1 MTSLSVPGSGVDAP
15 AIVRPTTLRRPRV
28 LFIGGSMNQTTQ
40 MHQVAQAFGECQPW
54 FSAHYASGIP
64 QATARLGL
72 LDFTVLGGQAK
83 RRSEAYFAEHALN
96 EDYEGKRNQYDLVV
110 TSSDLV
116 IPANIRG
123 KPIVVV
129 QEGMMDPERWIY
141 HLVRALRLPRWLA
154 NTSMTG
160 LSHAYRAFC
169 VASEGYR
176 DDFVRK
182 GVDPRRM
189 VVTGCPNFD
198 HAESYRDNDFPHRG
212 YVLGATS
219 CLRETLKYENRREY
233 IARVLRIADG
243 RPVLFKL
250 HPNENVARAT
260 REIERWAPG
269 AMILAEGNTNHM
281 IANCDVLVTRYSSVL
296 FVALA
301 LGKEVHADLPIDRLR
316 RLMPWQN
323 GGTAAARIADVCRQV
338 LQA

>member
-1 MTSLSVPGSGVDAP
+1 MALHLSPAP
-15 AIVRPTTLRRPRV
+15 QDTATAIRRSALLRRPRV

-40 MHQVAQAFGECQPW
+40 MHQVAQALGECDPW
-54 FSAHYASGIP
+54 FTSHYASGVP

-83 RRSEAYFAEHALN
+83 RRSEAYFAANGLQV
-96 EDYEGKRNQYDLVV
+96 DLQGRRNDYDLVV

-116 IPANIRG
+116 IPANIRD
-123 KPIVVV
+123 KRIVVV

-141 HLVRALRLPRWLA
+141 HLVRTLGLPRWLA

-160 LSHAYRAFC
+160 QSRAYRAFC

-176 DDFVRK
+176 QEFIRK
-182 GVDPRRM
+182 GIDPTRL
-189 VVTGCPNFD
+189 VVTGSPNFD
-198 HAESYRDNDFPHRG
+198 NAAAFLDNDFPHRG

-233 IARVLRIADG
+233 LQRTLRIADG

-250 HPNENVARAT
+250 HPNERLDRAR
-260 REIERWAPG
+260 REIERWAPE
-269 AMILAEGNTNHM
+269 AMILEDGNTNHM
-281 IANCDVLVTRYSSVL
+281 LANCDVLVTRYSSVV

-301 LGKEVHADLPIDRLR
+301 LGKEVHADLPLENLR
-316 RLMPWQN
+316 RLLPWQN
-323 GGTAAARIADVCRQV
+323 GGTAAARIADVCRRV
-338 LQA
+338 LDE